1 MYDISFKIKK
11 LDPLPPYHQLNFN
24 FFRINVL
31 HQSAHASKCF
41 CNLKLLWLYRHL
53 KIVNPSYCQRTKKK
67 KRKRKSRKK
76 VKIVLFDTRK
86 SWTNFAACLH
96 IVCNVARNI
105 SMLWFWKWSY
115 QIKYLKE
122 QVGQSYHKTHIRIM
136 YVHSRYSNPIAET
149 ATPTR
154 CANHSNK
161 NACWYK
167 TFCETSQSNLYL
179 SP

>member
-11 LDPLPPYHQLNFN
+11 LGPLPLYHQLNFN

-31 HQSAHASKCF
+31 HQTAHASKCF
-41 CNLKLLWLYRHL
+41 CNLPLIGLYRHL
-53 KIVNPSYCQRTKKK
+53 KIVNPSKCQRKKK
-67 KRKRKSRKK
+67 KKKKKKNYLTLGKVEPASRL
-76 VKIVLFDTRK
+76 VSIQCVM
-86 SWTNFAACLH
+86 LH
-96 IVCNVARNI
+96 VI
-105 SMLWFWKWSY
+105 SQCYDFEKLKY
-115 QIKYLKE
+115 HIKYLKE

-161 NACWYK
+161 NAC
-167 TFCETSQSNLYL
+167 
-179 SP
+179 